1 MIVAAKMKYF
11 LMKGL
16 CEPYNI
22 TAIMERT
29 LKIERSQFEK

>member
-11 LMKGL
+11 LIKAL
-16 CEPYNI
+16 CEPYT